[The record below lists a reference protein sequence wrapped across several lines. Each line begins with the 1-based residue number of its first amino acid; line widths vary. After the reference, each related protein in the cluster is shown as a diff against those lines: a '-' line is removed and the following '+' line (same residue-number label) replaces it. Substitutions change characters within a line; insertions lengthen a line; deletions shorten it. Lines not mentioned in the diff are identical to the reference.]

1 MSPRRMAGD
10 ATYRGRLNA
19 AGSALLDE
27 IKGTG
32 DKYQSYREIDEVFP
46 EKVTRDNADELLN
59 ALAPTTK
66 VTIGDDN
73 VIIGGD
79 AILDNKGRVNLDK
92 IPFNPQELSHT
103 APDAV
108 NSDLDPL
115 MGAFLN
121 PDDINLDANP
131 GLARAVNL
139 GKAMRSNDPT
149 AYRQAGMPIEVNDDA
164 ARYLAGMFT
173 KGKNNTP
180 LRSSSFTK
188 VGGLGTESRGQILV
202 PGSTSRFL
210 DLSKEQQGAYMDART
225 VNLTKQWLQQGGGS
239 IGNPRTTIVPPG
251 VNSHM
256 DHVRALSSSTDTLGP
271 GSGWGYSD
279 AIDNFSWLDAESN
292 VHSKLNYSLQGQ
304 HLMMKLAD
312 DMRKKGQ
319 PFPAR
324 LSQSQLGDPNRK
336 RLTDEEG
343 AIRLAT
349 DKATNVND
357 AGENLLSIIQYL
369 NMYGAPEALF

>member
-1 MSPRRMAGD
+1 MSRRRKAGD

-19 AGSALLDE
+19 AGSALLDD
-27 IKGTG
+27 ILGTG
-32 DKYQSYREIDEVFP
+32 SKYQSYREIDEVFP
-46 EKVTRDNADELLN
+46 EKLTRSNADEVLN

-66 VTIGDDN
+66 VDIGDDN

-108 NSDLDPL
+108 NSDTDPL
-115 MGAFLN
+115 LAAFLN
-121 PDDINLDANP
+121 PDNIDLTANP
-131 GLARAVNL
+131 GLARAV
-139 GKAMRSNDPT
+139 GIGRAMQNNNPA
-149 AYRQAGMPIEVNDDA
+149 AYREAGMPIEVTDEA
-164 ARYLAGMFT
+164 AEYLSGKFT

-202 PGSTSRFL
+202 PNTDTRYL
-210 DLSKEQQGAYMDART
+210 DLDKKGQSEYMDQRT
-225 VNLTKQWLQQGGGS
+225 VDLTKQWLQQGGGS
-239 IGNPRTTIVPPG
+239 IGNPRATIVPPG

-256 DHVRALSSSTDTLGP
+256 DHVQALSSSTDTLGP
-271 GSGWGYSD
+271 GKGWGYSD
-279 AIDNFSWLDAESN
+279 APENFSWLDAEAN
-292 VHSKLNYSLQGQ
+292 VHAKLNYTLQGQ

-312 DMRKKGQ
+312 DMRRKGQ
-319 PFPAR
+319 AFPAR
-324 LSQSQLGDPNRK
+324 LSQAQLGDPNRK

-343 AIRLAT
+343 AIRLIA
-349 DKATNVND
+349 DKATD
-357 AGENLLSIIQYL
+357 PDAAGENLLAIIQYL
-369 NMYGAPEALF
+369 NKYGPPPVF